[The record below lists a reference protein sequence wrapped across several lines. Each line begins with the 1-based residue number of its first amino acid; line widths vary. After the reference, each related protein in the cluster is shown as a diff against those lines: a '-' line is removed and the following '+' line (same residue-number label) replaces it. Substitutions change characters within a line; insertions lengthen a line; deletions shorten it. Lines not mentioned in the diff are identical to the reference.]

1 MPPLRADGKIF
12 SQQHVIYNN
21 ITYVPDN
28 MYLPIFKSGA
38 SGAVVYNIFV
48 SKKTCDVYRIAT
60 LDIVSYTYF
69 AHVFFTN

>member
-1 MPPLRADGKIF
+1 MPPLRADDKIF

-21 ITYVPDN
+21 IIHVPDN
-28 MYLPIFKSGA
+28 MYQYSK
-38 SGAVVYNIFV
+38 AVPVVRWCIIIFV

-60 LDIVSYTYF
+60 LDIVNYTYF